1 MAPSTELPTLELED
15 GTPVRFLLAEP
26 TVVAVGG
33 RTPDPDAPDLPDGMG
48 AAVAV
53 SRGGQAVAALA
64 TGALHQ
70 ALRPLGTLIEEVH
83 GVVTGTPVP
92 PSEIS
97 VSFGLQIGGDL
108 KLGIVGA
115 TGQAHL
121 NVTATW
127 APAPSSG

>member
-1 MAPSTELPTLELED
+1 MAPSTELPPLALED
-15 GTPVRFLLAEP
+15 GTPVRFLLTEP
-26 TVVAVGG
+26 VVAVPGPA
-33 RTPDPDAPDLPDGMG
+33 PDTDAPDLPDGMG
-48 AAVAV
+48 VAVPV

-64 TGALHQ
+64 TGALQ
-70 ALRPLGTLIEEVH
+70 QTLRPLGTLIEEVH
-83 GVVTGTPVP
+83 SVVSGTPAP

-97 VSFGLQIGGDL
+97 VSFGIQVGSDL

-127 APAPSSG
+127 APGTPSA